1 VSEWTPYRI
10 GLPKQGTS
18 SSEDGQLLE
27 IVYHVVHL
35 PIARR
40 ILEDGHLRCGLIYDE
55 SRLRKSRICV
65 TWLSA
70 NTWAP
75 GSIYG
80 NVQFAFPW
88 SKQIRKRHCYWVE
101 AMTAYSPH
109 AYRILLTDRD
119 LSESKHVREYD
130 PSSNKGPLR
139 ERNGEWYWNDR
150 YTSEFMVES
159 DISLEDCTGFGFISH
174 HSSICRTNGAAC
186 PDFNTSSENV
196 GGRVM
201 AFLLGNGLQGID
213 HVLKQPSR
221 SESDRSLSRAVDVGV
236 GGIWRALG
244 RKKEYFGGTIKSENS
259 CRAVLRG
266 ALALYGLGKTAA
278 ARELVALL
286 NSRDAFEK
294 ALTETVKEHF
304 GLKRWTLPD

>member
-1 VSEWTPYRI
+1 MSEWRTYSI
-10 GLPKQGTS
+10 GIPKPGKS
-18 SSEDGQLLE
+18 SSNDGYPLE
-27 IVYHVVHL
+27 NVFHVVHL

-70 NTWAP
+70 NTWAA

-88 SKQIRKRHCYWVE
+88 SKQVRKRHCYWVE
-101 AMTAYSPH
+101 AMTAYSPP

-130 PSSNKGPLR
+130 PACDKGPLR
-139 ERNGEWYWNDR
+139 EHKGKWYWNGS

-159 DISLEDCTGFGFISH
+159 DISLEDCTGFDFISH
-174 HSSICRTNGAAC
+174 HSSICRANRAGC
-186 PDFNTSSENV
+186 PDFGTTTEKV

-201 AFLLGNGLQGID
+201 AFLLGNGLHSID
-213 HVLKQPSR
+213 HVLKKPSR
-221 SESDRSLSRAVDVGV
+221 SDLDRPLSYAVDRGL
-236 GGIWRALG
+236 GGIWLALG
-244 RKKEYFGGTIKSENS
+244 KKKDRFGGPVRAESSRK
-259 CRAVLRG
+259 AVLRG
-266 ALALYGLGKTAA
+266 ALALYGYGKTAA
-278 ARELVALL
+278 AKELVALL
-286 NSRDAFEK
+286 NSQSSFEK
-294 ALTETVKEHF
+294 ALIEVVNKHFDVKN
-304 GLKRWTLPD
+304 WTIPD

>member
-1 VSEWTPYRI
+1 MSEWTPYRI
-10 GLPKQGTS
+10 GLPKKGTS
-18 SSEDGQLLE
+18 SSDEGQPLE
-27 IVYHVVHL
+27 TVYHVVHL
-35 PIARR
+35 PVARR
-40 ILEDGHLRCGLIYDE
+40 IVEDGDLRCGLIYDE

-70 NTWAP
+70 NTWAL

-101 AMTAYSPH
+101 AMTGYSPH

-139 ERNGEWYWNDR
+139 ERNGEWYWNGR

-159 DISLEDCTGFGFISH
+159 DISLEDCTGFDFISH
-174 HSSICRTNGAAC
+174 HSGICRPNGAAC
-186 PDFNTSSENV
+186 PDFHTSSENV
-196 GGRVM
+196 GGRLM
-201 AFLLGNGLQGID
+201 AFLLGNGLHGID
-213 HVLKQPSR
+213 RVLKRPSPVDAAR
-221 SESDRSLSRAVDVGV
+221 ALGRAVDIGV

-244 RKKEYFGGTIKSENS
+244 RKQEYFGGTIKSEDS
-259 CRAVLRG
+259 RRAVLRG

-278 ARELVALL
+278 ARELIALL
-286 NSRDAFEK
+286 NSRDTFEK
-294 ALTETVKEHF
+294 ALGETVNEHF
-304 GLKRWTLPD
+304 GLKGWTLPD